1 MPIVDE
7 ALPHPFRRDSDEPVR
22 FGNVSA
28 LDPVLFS
35 KIEEFADE
43 VTSGQPSGRY
53 SPLRVA
59 AWLDEFAAQA
69 AHSLSIAASLVADR
83 SRPEFRRLSVDVTVL
98 SGLGRFFADKLRAG
112 VAYAL
117 YARTHELG
125 RLREA
130 VKAYR
135 LARAAWIGIV
145 EATQGVYRD
154 DITFGLLATVR
165 GHWADRL
172 PVLEADFYAME
183 EELGRA
189 EAGAT
194 LGAQDAIVEM
204 TLLAALDETPPVVDC
219 SHVPPTH
226 FERGQLVAVALTL
239 GQGSAVAQG
248 LAVRLYYRR
257 VNQAEDY
264 KVIEMAGDAGER
276 QASIPADYSDS
287 PYALQYFFEL
297 RDRLGRAWRYP
308 GFTATLA
315 NQPYFVVQQSG

>member
-1 MPIVDE
+1 
-7 ALPHPFRRDSDEPVR
+7 
-22 FGNVSA
+22 
-28 LDPVLFS
+28 
-35 KIEEFADE
+35 
-43 VTSGQPSGRY
+43 
-53 SPLRVA
+53 
-59 AWLDEFAAQA
+59 
-69 AHSLSIAASLVADR
+69 
-83 SRPEFRRLSVDVTVL
+83 
-98 SGLGRFFADKLRAG
+98 
-112 VAYAL
+112 
-117 YARTHELG
+117 
-125 RLREA
+125 

-154 DITFGLLATVR
+154 NITFGLLATVR

-172 PVLEADFYAME
+172 PVLEADLGAME
-183 EELGRA
+183 EELGQA

-204 TLLAALDETPPVVDC
+204 TPLAALDETPPVVDC
-219 SHVPPTH
+219 SHVPPTR
-226 FERGQLVAVALTL
+226 FECGQPVAIALTL
-239 GQGSAVAQG
+239 SQDAAVAQG

-264 KVIEMAGDAGER
+264 NVIEMAGDAGER

-315 NQPYFVVQQSG
+315 NQPYFVVLQSG